1 MSVKKV
7 RKEFIINKFH
17 YFEDYKEKNSEAVDK
32 LFG

>member
-17 YFEDYKEKNSEAVDK
+17 YFEEENSEAVDK